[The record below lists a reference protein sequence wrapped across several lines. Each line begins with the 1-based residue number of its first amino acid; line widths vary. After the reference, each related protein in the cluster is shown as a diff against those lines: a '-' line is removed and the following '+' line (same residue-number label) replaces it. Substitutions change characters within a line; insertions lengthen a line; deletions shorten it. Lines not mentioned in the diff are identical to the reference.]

1 MSTEQD
7 SPAEFHSLLQ
17 DTLAAPRLSAS
28 KVTHLS
34 RLALHNVA
42 HDHAI
47 VTTLYKLNAA
57 LPSASQSR
65 ISSLYV
71 FDAIARAAKSAVN
84 KGVGKGRTN
93 ERGKGTQASLLLKLE
108 GVVASWVD
116 GMIDDGK
123 GGVWVEGREKTR
135 KIVDIWQKGSTFPQP
150 CLDEL
155 KGKLAN
161 AMASAGSSKSADGA
175 DVKKELKSSSLASGE
190 LKGSGPNSR
199 STTPPYPPP
208 AYILAKYTRKSSKNR
223 KLADVKLEQPGQA
236 TQPGELPPE
245 VAKLLGIEKDS
256 AKDGKSPTSMTGI
269 PANVAALLPSTSDPS
284 SHSSSP
290 HTVSSAAVAP
300 QASTTPALAINHEQ
314 LAALAKF
321 ANNSQTRSGEHDFP
335 PFPPPPPPHPIPS
348 AITFQSQPCIPPPK
362 PFSPPAA
369 ARYPAS
375 SRDRDPRERDPYSR
389 YADKQ
394 NGGRDSRLVAQ
405 SMSSSSSSPDK
416 HRQNDHWRAGRQGGG
431 GGGGGEKRSRS
442 RSPDRRTNGHRLNM
456 SNRSAISS
464 LPNAAA
470 PPPPPLLPISSQQSR
485 RMDNPSMTAT
495 TATAARL
502 GQVRGI
508 VEGDGEEDMA
518 LDVSDE
524 EERAKGEPNVAQA
537 AYPPSNVPPPYLSAP
552 PPVAPPFPPSSASAP
567 QQHQPQHQQSHQ
579 QQQTPISI
587 SSSLQSTNRRNDLV
601 TLHTFPLQAFDPS
614 SADSWAKLGEA
625 WQNSTGKEPEQI
637 ELMHWLATGQVMDF
651 KMMRMGMGMG
661 MGTDMDM
668 GMGMMDM
675 SHENGDSSSHVSQGD
690 MNGLSSS
697 ATAHP
702 ATDLLPPSHL
712 SMRGGDQWSHTQGQ
726 AQWGN
731 NDSWRQQGAEGHGY

>member
-7 SPAEFHSLLQ
+7 PPAEFRPLLQ

-42 HDHAI
+42 HDHSI

-57 LPSASQSR
+57 LPPASQSR

-84 KGVGKGRTN
+84 KGVGKELTN

-155 KGKLAN
+155 KVKLAN
-161 AMASAGSSKSADGA
+161 AMTSAGSSKYVDGA
-175 DVKKELKSSSLASGE
+175 GVKKELKSSSLASGE
-190 LKGSGPNSR
+190 SKGSGPNSR

-208 AYILAKYTRKSSKNR
+208 AYVLAKYTRKSSKNR
-223 KLADVKLEQPGQA
+223 KLADVKLEQPGQI
-236 TQPGELPPE
+236 QPGELPPE
-245 VAKLLGIEKDS
+245 VAKLLGIDKGS
-256 AKDGKSPTSMTGI
+256 PKDGKSPTSMTGI
-269 PANVAALLPSTSDPS
+269 PANVAALLPSSSDPS

-290 HTVSSAAVAP
+290 HTVPSAAVAS
-300 QASTTPALAINHEQ
+300 QAPTTPALTINHEQ

-321 ANNSQTRSGEHDFP
+321 ASNSQTRSGEHDFP
-335 PFPPPPPPHPIPS
+335 PFPPPPPHPIPS
-348 AITFQSQPCIPPPK
+348 AVTFHSQPYIPPPK
-362 PFSPPAA
+362 PFSPPAAA

-375 SRDRDPRERDPYSR
+375 SRDRDPRERDRYS
-389 YADKQ
+389 
-394 NGGRDSRLVAQ
+394 

-416 HRQNDHWRAGRQGGG
+416 HRQNDNWRAGRQGGG
-431 GGGGGEKRSRS
+431 GGEKRTRS

-456 SNRSAISS
+456 PNRSAISS
-464 LPNAAA
+464 L
-470 PPPPPLLPISSQQSR
+470 
-485 RMDNPSMTAT
+485 
-495 TATAARL
+495 
-502 GQVRGI
+502 GQGRGI

-524 EERAKGEPNVAQA
+524 EERARGGPTVAQA
-537 AYPPSNVPPPYLSAP
+537 AYPPSTVPPPYLSAP
-552 PPVAPPFPPSSASAP
+552 PPVAPPFPPPSSANAP
-567 QQHQPQHQQSHQ
+567 QQQQ

-587 SSSLQSTNRRNDLV
+587 SSSLQPTNRRDDLV
-601 TLHTFPLQAFDPS
+601 TLHTFPLQTFDPS

-625 WQNSTGKEPEQI
+625 WQNSTGREPEQI

-702 ATDLLPPSHL
+702 ATGLLPASHL
-712 SMRGGDQWSHTQGQ
+712 SMRGDQWSHTQGQ

-731 NDSWRQQGAEGHGY
+731 NDSWRQQGAEGQGY